1 MGTDDR
7 AAFSLGLRLLAVVFR
22 AKASPPLV
30 EVYFRAL
37 SEFDLA
43 DVKQAMKTAAACDDW
58 FPKPVELRQT
68 IEVGLERDY
77 QRKVQ
82 AWNEEKRAEMGD
94 D

>member
-1 MGTDDR
+1 
-7 AAFSLGLRLLAVVFR
+7 
-22 AKASPPLV
+22 
-30 EVYFRAL
+30 
-37 SEFDLA
+37 
-43 DVKQAMKTAAACDDW
+43 MKTAAACDDW